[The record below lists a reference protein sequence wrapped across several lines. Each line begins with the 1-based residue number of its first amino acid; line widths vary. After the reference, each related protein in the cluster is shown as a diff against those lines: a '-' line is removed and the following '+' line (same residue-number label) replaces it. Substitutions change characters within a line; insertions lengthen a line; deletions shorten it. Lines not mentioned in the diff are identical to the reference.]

1 MSRTLR
7 PDSAR
12 ENRSAKSRVLQA
24 ASKLFAA
31 NGFRGTSV
39 RQIANRAKVNEV
51 TVFRLFSSKR
61 SLYKEVLESKLEK
74 AAPLWLPSPVDA
86 TVTVEDE
93 IFGALARDLQRTF
106 DSELVRLL
114 FFAALE
120 NREELRKSVSPRMDR
135 FYELL
140 ADHLQKQMEK
150 GMIRDADPRVMAKA
164 LVTLIVYDRF
174 SNDFLSGESVPT
186 DDQTASLLQLW
197 LHGVTRSQIEGSTVA
212 EVASSV

>member
-12 ENRSAKSRVLQA
+12 ESRSAKSRVLHA

-31 NGFRGTSV
+31 NGFRGTSI

-61 SLYKEVLESKLEK
+61 GLYKEVLESKLEK
-74 AAPLWLPSPVDA
+74 AAPLWVPSTVDA
-86 TVTVEDE
+86 TVEDE
-93 IFGALARDLQRTF
+93 IFGALAKDLQRTF
-106 DSELVRLL
+106 DPEFVRLL

-135 FYELL
+135 FYQEL
-140 ADHLQKQMEK
+140 AEHLQKQMEK
-150 GMIRDADPRVMAKA
+150 GTIRFADPYVMAKA

-174 SNDFLSGESVPT
+174 SNDFLSGEAVAA
-186 DDQTASLLQLW
+186 DDQTASLLRLW
-197 LHGVTRSQIEGSTVA
+197 LHGVTRTQIEGSTVA

>member
-7 PDSAR
+7 PDSVR
-12 ENRSAKSRVLQA
+12 ESRSAKSRVLQA

-61 SLYKEVLESKLEK
+61 GLYKEVLESKLEK
-74 AAPLWLPSPVDA
+74 AAPLWLPSSVDA
-86 TVTVEDE
+86 GVEDE
-93 IFGALARDLQRTF
+93 IFSALARDLQRTF
-106 DSELVRLL
+106 DSELIRLL

-135 FYELL
+135 FYRDL
-140 ADHLQKQMEK
+140 AEHLQKEMEK
-150 GMIRDADPRVMAKA
+150 GTIRDADPRLMAKA

-186 DDQTASLLQLW
+186 DDKTASLLQLW
-197 LHGVTRSQIEGSTVA
+197 LHGVTKTQIAGSNVA
-212 EVASSV
+212 QIASSD

>member
-1 MSRTLR
+1 MSRILR
-7 PDSAR
+7 PESVRD
-12 ENRSAKSRVLQA
+12 NRSAKSRVLQA

-61 SLYKEVLESKLEK
+61 CLYKEVLENKLEK
-74 AAPLWLPSPVDA
+74 AAPPWVPTVVDA
-86 TVTVEDE
+86 DVEEE
-93 IFGALARDLQRTF
+93 IFSALARDLQRTF
-106 DSELVRLL
+106 DSEFIRLL

-135 FYELL
+135 FYRDL

-150 GMIRDADPRVMAKA
+150 GAIRDADPHLLAKA

-186 DDQTASLLQLW
+186 DDNTSSLLQLW
-197 LHGVTRSQIEGSTVA
+197 LHGITKHQLEESTVSIG
-212 EVASSV
+212 SSD

>member
-7 PDSAR
+7 PDSSR
-12 ENRSAKSRVLQA
+12 ETKSAKNRVLHA

-61 SLYKEVLESKLEK
+61 SLYKEVLDCKLRK
-74 AAPLWLPSPVDA
+74 AAPLWVLSQVDGNQ
-86 TVTVEDE
+86 END
-93 IFGALARDLQRTF
+93 IFSALARDLQRTF
-106 DSELVRLL
+106 DSDFIRLL

-120 NREELRKSVSPRMDR
+120 NREELRKSVSPQMNR
-135 FYELL
+135 FYSDL

-150 GMIRDADPRVMAKA
+150 GAIRDADPHMMAKA
-164 LVTLIVYDRF
+164 LVTLVVYDRF
-174 SNDFLSGESVPT
+174 SNDFLSGESVAA

-197 LHGVTRSQIEGSTVA
+197 LHGVTRSQIEDSTVA
-212 EVASSV
+212 TVASSL